1 MTDSRRSRRGDGT
14 TKPAVPPKGILAG
27 TDFSFVPVRYD
38 INLQLI
44 RRRLADETRGPNS
57 KFKPRRWWP
66 L

>member
-1 MTDSRRSRRGDGT
+1 MTDPRPNRRGDGT
-14 TKPAVPPKGILAG
+14 LRPAVPIKGILAG

-44 RRRLADETRGPNS
+44 RRRLADETRSPSTKS
-57 KFKPRRWWP
+57 KPKRWWP